1 MILTGVVLIPDGTIN
16 DNGRKYPL
24 EILKSFDDCDIPLT
38 YEEGKFPE
46 KLTTSN
52 LVGIAHVKV
61 DGNKLVGEAEILDSR
76 AEEIGAALK
85 KYSLTF
91 GCSGYGNM
99 NDRNE
104 VTDYQM
110 MSISLITDNSDK
122 RIEPVI
128 LL

>member
-24 EILKSFDDCDIPLT
+24 EILKNFDDCDIPLT

-52 LVGIAHVKV
+52 LVGIARVRV

-76 AEEIGAALK
+76 AEEIRKALK

-99 NDRNE
+99 NDHNE